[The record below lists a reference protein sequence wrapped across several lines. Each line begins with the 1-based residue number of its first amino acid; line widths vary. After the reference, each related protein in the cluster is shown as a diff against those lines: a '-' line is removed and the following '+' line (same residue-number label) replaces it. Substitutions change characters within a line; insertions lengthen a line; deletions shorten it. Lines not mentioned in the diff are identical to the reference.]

1 MTVSMAYVTSDWQ
14 KGTSS
19 VGIGLIYSV
28 NIPCNNADNL
38 TFLVRTE

>member
-1 MTVSMAYVTSDWQ
+1 MTVSMTHATFNWQ

-19 VGIGLIYSV
+19 VGTGLIYSV

-38 TFLVRTE
+38 AFPYKG